1 METNIL
7 LESGTNELE
16 ILEFMV
22 GDNHYG
28 INVAKIKEILTY
40 SPSVPVPNSHPG
52 IEGIIKPRNEV
63 ISVISMPRVLNMPEP
78 TESSL
83 ERSMYIVTNFNNLL
97 TAFHVD
103 NVIGIK
109 RVSWTQINKPDSTIT
124 NGGNTVATGIV
135 TLNNKLVIILDFEKI
150 VAEISPETG
159 IQEREIDELGYRE
172 RNTVPILYA
181 EDSLLLSKMI
191 HNCLEKAGYTNLLAT
206 NNGLEAWNY
215 LCEVKEEPDLNERIG
230 LVITD
235 LEMPQMDGHK
245 LLKNIKTDPLLSHIP
260 VIIFSS
266 LINDDMKRK
275 GDMLGADAQLSKPE
289 IGKLVSAIDG
299 ILAAKSSAA
308 AGDDGE

>member
-22 GDNHYG
+22 GSNHYG

-40 SPSVPVPNSHPG
+40 TPSVPVPNSHPG
-52 IEGIIKPRNEV
+52 IEGIIKPRNDV
-63 ISVISMPRVLNMPEP
+63 ISVISMARVLNLPELKP
-78 TESSL
+78 ESL

-109 RVSWTQINKPDSTIT
+109 RVSWTQINKPDSTIS
-124 NGGNTVATGIV
+124 NGGETVATGIV
-135 TLNNKLVIILDFEKI
+135 TLNEKLVIILDFEKI

-159 IQEREIDELGYRE
+159 IQEKEIDDLGVRE

-191 HNCLEKAGYTNLLAT
+191 HNCLEKAGYTNLQAV

-215 LCEVKEEPDLNERIG
+215 LCELKEEQEDVKDKVG

-245 LLKNIKTDPLLSHIP
+245 LLKNIKTDPELSHIP

-275 GDMLGADAQLSKPE
+275 GNMLGADAQLSKPE
-289 IGKLVSAIDG
+289 IGKLVGAIDDL
-299 ILAAKSSAA
+299 LAGKKPEL
-308 AGDDGE
+308 D

>member
-22 GDNHYG
+22 GNNHYG

-40 SPSVPVPNSHPG
+40 TPSVPVPNSHPG

-63 ISVISMPRVLNMPEP
+63 ISVISMPRVLNLPEP
-78 TESSL
+78 TQDSL

-109 RVSWTQINKPDSTIT
+109 RVSWTQINKPDSTIS
-124 NGGNTVATGIV
+124 NGGDTLATGIV
-135 TLNNKLVIILDFEKI
+135 TLNDKLVIILDFEKI

-159 IQEREIDELGYRE
+159 IQEKEIDDMGYRE
-172 RNTVPILYA
+172 RNSVPILYA
-181 EDSLLLSKMI
+181 EDSQLLSKMI
-191 HNCLEKAGYTNLLAT
+191 HNCLEKAGYINLIAT

-215 LCEVKEEPDLNERIG
+215 LNKIKGEPNFHERVG

-245 LLKNIKTDPLLSHIP
+245 LLKNIKTDPAMAGLP
-260 VIIFSS
+260 VVIFSS

-289 IGKLVSAIDG
+289 IGKLVSAIDRLLLTKPSPE
-299 ILAAKSSAA
+299 ISLS
-308 AGDDGE
+308 D

>member
-22 GDNHYG
+22 GNNHYG

-40 SPSVPVPNSHPG
+40 TPSVPVPNSHPG

-63 ISVISMPRVLNMPEP
+63 ISVISMTRVLNLPELGD
-78 TESSL
+78 EAL

-109 RVSWTQINKPDSTIT
+109 RVSWTQINKPDSTIS
-124 NGGNTVATGIV
+124 NGGDTVATGIV
-135 TLNNKLVIILDFEKI
+135 TLNDKLVIILDFEKI

-159 IQEREIDELGYRE
+159 IQEKEIDDLGYRE
-172 RNTVPILYA
+172 RNNIPILYA
-181 EDSLLLSKMI
+181 EDSQLLSKMI
-191 HNCLEKAGYTNLLAT
+191 HSCLEKAGYTNLIAT

-215 LCEVKEEPDLNERIG
+215 LNGIKGEPNFKERVG

-245 LLKNIKTDPLLSHIP
+245 LLKNIKTDPVMSHIP
-260 VIIFSS
+260 VVIFSS
-266 LINDDMKRK
+266 LINEDMKRK

-299 ILAAKSSAA
+299 LLLARPSSDSPEGNA
-308 AGDDGE
+308 